1 MTPDRPHAP
10 TGPVPDPDPVVPG
23 PSAPVTTLLVDDH
36 ALFRDGLAALIGRWD
51 DFVVVG
57 AAADGAEAVRLAAAL
72 RPRLVLMDVRM
83 QPMGGVEATRRI
95 TAADPDVRVAMLTMS
110 SLGEDVYQALRSG
123 AHGYLSK
130 DDPADR
136 LHEYLAGL
144 MRGEAAMSATI
155 AARVLAEMAGPASGG
170 PGGLTAAERLTARER
185 DVLRLLVDGLSN
197 EELATR
203 LHLSEATVKKHLGSI
218 MTKLHMRNRVQV
230 AVYGVRQ
237 GLVG

>member
-1 MTPDRPHAP
+1 MTTTPAAP
-10 TGPVPDPDPVVPG
+10 APASTAAAPAGP
-23 PSAPVTTLLVDDH
+23 TTVLVVDDH
-36 ALFRDGLAALIGRWD
+36 ALFRDGLSALIGRWD

-57 AAADGAEAVRLAAAL
+57 TAADGCEGVRLAQVL

-83 QPMGGVEATRRI
+83 EGIDGVEATGRI

-110 SLGEDVYQALRSG
+110 TLGEDVYRALRNG

-136 LHEYLAGL
+136 LHASLAGL
-144 MRGEAAMSATI
+144 MRGEAAMSSTI
-155 AARVLAEMAGPASGG
+155 AARVLAE
-170 PGGLTAAERLTARER
+170 LTAPGLPGVPGAAGRAAAGGGEGLTARER

-197 EELATR
+197 DEIAR
-203 LHLSEATVKKHLGSI
+203 GLHVSEATVKKHLGCI

-230 AVYGVRQ
+230 AVFGVRQ
-237 GLVG
+237 GLVS